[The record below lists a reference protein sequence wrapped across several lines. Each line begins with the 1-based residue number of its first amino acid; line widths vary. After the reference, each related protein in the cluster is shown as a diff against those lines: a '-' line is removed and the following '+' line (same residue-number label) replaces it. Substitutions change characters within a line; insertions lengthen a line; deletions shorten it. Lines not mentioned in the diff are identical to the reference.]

1 MLPSYLVTAFLA
13 RAAAVGL
20 LAVIAQPV
28 GAGAQ
33 GLLRARQSYNTGD
46 YDAAIAAAQESPSE
60 AATIV
65 LARAYLER
73 YRLRADRQDLSA
85 ARNALLSLRPERLVP
100 RDRLDHALGVAEA
113 VYLDGAFGAAAELFE
128 PLLSAL
134 APLGPEA
141 RERVVDWWASALD
154 ADARTRPA
162 AERAHA
168 YERIVGGMEAELRQ
182 HVPVGVASYWLAAA
196 ALGLGDAARAWQAAV
211 AGWVRAGF
219 ASAGTAVRG
228 DLDRLV
234 IEAIIPQQVRGM
246 PQPGR
251 DATEAAHR
259 TEWEAVKAEWPP
271 PPTP

>member
-1 MLPSYLVTAFLA
+1 VLPSYLVTAFLA

-154 ADARTRPA
+154 RDAKPRAEIERRAVYQRIRDRMNDELAANPA
-162 AERAHA
+162 SAT
-168 YERIVGGMEAELRQ
+168 
-182 HVPVGVASYWLAAA
+182 ASYWSAAA
-196 ALGLGDAARAWQAAV
+196 ARGQGDLQGAWDAAA
-211 AGWVRAGF
+211 AGWVRSPLAAGR
-219 ASAGTAVRG
+219 AALLRE
-228 DLDRLV
+228 DLDQLV
-234 IEAIIPQQVRGM
+234 NRAIVPERARVLG
-246 PQPGR
+246 QPPETLLADWERFKERWGR
-251 DATEAAHR
+251 
-259 TEWEAVKAEWPP
+259 
-271 PPTP
+271 